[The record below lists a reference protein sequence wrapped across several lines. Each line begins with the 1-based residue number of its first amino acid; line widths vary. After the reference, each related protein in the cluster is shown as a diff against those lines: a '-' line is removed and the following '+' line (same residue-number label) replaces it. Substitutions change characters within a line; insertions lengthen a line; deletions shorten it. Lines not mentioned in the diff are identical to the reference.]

1 VARAG
6 LGPDEVEEAAEGGA
20 GGLEVRGEGLQ
31 AAELVRQLARVQLH
45 LPISKRGINSVWLYL
60 PIHTMSLPA
69 HTHNECDAQ

>member
-1 VARAG
+1 MQADPLSGVWGRSGRGGEVARAG

-45 LPISKRGINSVWLYL
+45 LPISKRGINSV
-60 PIHTMSLPA
+60 
-69 HTHNECDAQ
+69 